1 MSDVPTIKLPRQ
13 NNPLAGTALTTTV
26 IAVATVA
33 TLYFARD
40 VLVPVALALL
50 LSFVLAPPVRLLQSW
65 YVPRLI
71 AVFVIVAVAFSA
83 IFALGALMV
92 SQVNQLAAD
101 LPAYQS
107 TLREKIQSV
116 RGAAAGASTLERASE
131 VLQDLS
137 REIERPNST
146 LSTATGQQKP
156 IPVVVRQPDP
166 GALQMLAALIAPLI
180 HPLTATGLVVI
191 FVIFI
196 LMQRQDLRN
205 RLVRLAGAH
214 DLTRT
219 TAALDDAG
227 RRLSRLFLTQLILN
241 AAFGLV
247 IGLGLWLIGV
257 PRAPLWGMLA
267 MSPRFVPYVGALISA
282 ILPLILAAATG
293 SDWTMALMTAAL
305 FLVVEPIVGHVIE
318 PLAYGHSTG
327 LSPVAVVASATFWTW
342 LWGPIGLVLATPL
355 TLCLVV
361 LGRHMERLRFL
372 EVLLGDRPALTPG
385 EIAYQRMLA
394 ADPIEVTEQAQAFLK
409 ERPLIDYY
417 EEILIG
423 ALRLAWADLHRGRLD
438 QQQTLRIRDT
448 VSEVVE
454 DLETHEDLEA
464 HKDSENALSAAE
476 DEGPLVKLQQLEKT
490 GDGSLS
496 LQIRRAEGVVLCI
509 PGRGLLDEA
518 VAMPLAQLLRREGLS
533 AEAKEAQTLSM
544 SKLFALEIKGVALI
558 CLCFLE
564 HATPAQLHYA
574 TRRLRRKAPGVLIL
588 ASVFDETRQTP
599 DCDPLQLQDAE
610 FLQGPLSAG
619 VRRISELIS
628 LAERRI
634 ETDQRPA
641 LATG

>member
-1 MSDVPTIKLPRQ
+1 MLDVPTIKLPRQ

-50 LSFVLAPPVRLLQSW
+50 LSLVLAPPVRLLQSW

-166 GALQMLAALIAPLI
+166 GALQTLAALIAPLI

-267 MSPRFVPYVGALISA
+267 MILRFVPYVGALISA

-361 LGRHMERLRFL
+361 AGRHVDRLQFL
-372 EVLLGDRPALTPG
+372 HVMFGDEPPLTPA
-385 EIAYQRMLA
+385 ELIYQRMLA
-394 ADPIEVTEQAQAFLK
+394 RDPIEAGEQARVFLK
-409 ERPLIDYY
+409 ERPLAAYY
-417 EEILIG
+417 DEIL
-423 ALRLAWADLHRGRLD
+423 LAGL
-438 QQQTLRIRDT
+438 
-448 VSEVVE
+448 
-454 DLETHEDLEA
+454 
-464 HKDSENALSAAE
+464 
-476 DEGPLVKLQQLEKT
+476 KLAQS
-490 GDGSLS
+490 D
-496 LQIRRAEGVVLCI
+496 A
-509 PGRGLLDEA
+509 GRGLLDEERMA
-518 VAMPLAQLLRREGLS
+518 RIRDTVAEIVDDLSTYRDKRKVEDEEEPGDEDESPLARLREVEDSDEDKPLPEQWRSGKPVLCLPGPSLLDEAAATVLAQLLERQGIGARVEQAG
-533 AEAKEAQTLSM
+533 ALSM
-544 SKLFALEIKGVALI
+544 SRIFAIGTDDVARV
-558 CLCFLE
+558 CLCYGDD
-564 HATPAQLHYA
+564 ARPAQIQYA
-574 TRRLRRKAPGVLIL
+574 IRRIRRRAADVDIL
-588 ASVFDETRQTP
+588 VTLFG
-599 DCDPLQLQDAE
+599 DAE
-610 FLQGPLSAG
+610 MPEGEDTEHG
-619 VRRISELIS
+619 VYFVRQSLREAVDKVLDIARRE
-628 LAERRI
+628 
-634 ETDQRPA
+634 P
-641 LATG
+641 